1 MISGYVG
8 TDVNKEKAQG
18 CFLSKDITANCW
30 CHLEWWVC
38 LVVSDGGAV
47 PGAAAR
53 ARVTVMYR
61 GAAGSRHH
69 PAHMVFSCSPALLVT
84 TETVCAMIIIP
95 GVAVAECCVCSDCIA
110 DTATIFM

>member
-1 MISGYVG
+1 M
-8 TDVNKEKAQG
+8 
-18 CFLSKDITANCW
+18 
-30 CHLEWWVC
+30 
-38 LVVSDGGAV
+38 VSDGGVV

-61 GAAGSRHH
+61 GAAGSRHQ
-69 PAHMVFSCSPALLVT
+69 PAHMVFSCSPALLVLVT
-84 TETVCAMIIIP
+84 AETVGAMIIIP

>member
-1 MISGYVG
+1 M
-8 TDVNKEKAQG
+8 
-18 CFLSKDITANCW
+18 
-30 CHLEWWVC
+30 
-38 LVVSDGGAV
+38 VSDGGAV

-69 PAHMVFSCSPALLVT
+69 PAHMVFSCSPALAGHHRDSGRYDYY
-84 TETVCAMIIIP
+84 AME
-95 GVAVAECCVCSDCIA
+95 VAVAECCVCSDCIA

>member
-1 MISGYVG
+1 M
-8 TDVNKEKAQG
+8 
-18 CFLSKDITANCW
+18 DITANCW

-38 LVVSDGGAV
+38 LVVSDGGVV

-61 GAAGSRHH
+61 GAAGSRHQ
-69 PAHMVFSCSPALLVT
+69 PAHMVFSCSLHWLVLVT
-84 TETVCAMIIIP
+84 AETVGTAMIIIP

>member
-1 MISGYVG
+1 M
-8 TDVNKEKAQG
+8 
-18 CFLSKDITANCW
+18 
-30 CHLEWWVC
+30 
-38 LVVSDGGAV
+38 VSDGGVV

-61 GAAGSRHH
+61 GAAGSHHH
-69 PAHMVFSCSPALLVT
+69 PAHMVFSCSPALLVLVT
-84 TETVCAMIIIP
+84 TETVGTAMIIIP